1 MATHKYPN
9 KLPRQGG
16 GGDVEDPRSLS
27 SDYLY
32 LHRHRL
38 VMNKNNAK
46 DNYFYS
52 RKNFGDGPKRV
63 TYNNDACYIALPGN
77 IQTSYGPAYRRMDI
91 GGSGVALAEI
101 MGSGTNMSALAED
114 LQNAAQVALP
124 EFSTATAV
132 SMANSFNTFLGLQGN
147 IDINAIEMMNHGKIF
162 NPFSEQIFAG
172 VSFRTHNFAFKM
184 LARDDDEA
192 EEIFKIITYIKAG
205 TMPELAGGD
214 FPDRLVNKNSK
225 YEKANPKQN
234 KKGKE
239 IEYKDLLYKRKKSN
253 VFDTDGVFKRM
264 NKSSY
269 ANSDR
274 YMEIPDRF
282 DLRFVRMR
290 RNAQFG
296 TQGNAGEGRPDD
308 IFEDRQDLHFKIF
321 PSVCTGVQV
330 NYTPDSTYIARKR
343 LNSNEINVPAVVLS
357 MSFVETRLLTKSDT
371 LRGF

>member
-1 MATHKYPN
+1 MATFTYPAQS
-9 KLPRQGG
+9 PRRGG
-16 GGDVEDPRSLS
+16 GGSVEDPKTLAT
-27 SDYLY
+27 DYLY

-38 VMNKNNAK
+38 VMGKNNAK

-52 RKNFGDGPKRV
+52 RKKFGDGPSRV
-63 TYNNDACYIALPGN
+63 TYNDDACYIALPGN

-91 GGSGVALAEI
+91 GGSGVALSEI
-101 MGSGTNMSALAED
+101 MGSGTSMSQLAED

-132 SMANSFNTFLGLQGN
+132 QMANSFNTFLGLSGN
-147 IDINAIEMMNHGKIF
+147 IDVNAIEMMNHGKIF

-192 EEIFKIITYIKAG
+192 EEIFRIITYIKSG
-205 TMPELAGGD
+205 SMPGITGGD
-214 FPDRLVNKNSK
+214 FPDRLINKNKK

-239 IEYKDLLYKRKKSN
+239 IEYKDLLYKRKKTN

-282 DLRFVRMR
+282 DLRFVRMKE
-290 RNAQFG
+290 NENFG
-296 TQGNAGEGRPDD
+296 KQGNNGTERPSET
-308 IFEDRQDLHFKIF
+308 FFDREDLHFKIF

-357 MSFVETRLLTKSDT
+357 ASFVETRLITKSDT